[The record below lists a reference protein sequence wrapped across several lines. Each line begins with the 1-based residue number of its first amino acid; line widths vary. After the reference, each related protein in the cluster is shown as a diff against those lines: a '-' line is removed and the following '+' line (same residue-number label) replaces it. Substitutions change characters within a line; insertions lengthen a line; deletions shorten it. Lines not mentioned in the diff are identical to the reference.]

1 MVLSLTEKLRRELE
15 RYRNKDFVKAV
26 VAVCALTAAADPKI
40 SLATRYRVDAV
51 LDRLDLVQ
59 LFDRAK
65 ITELLDEYI
74 AAFGADPD
82 RTAEI
87 LHNKI
92 RRVAADY
99 KKSRTL
105 LRIAYLIIVAD
116 GVVTPAEQ
124 AEFNRLCGM
133 LSIEPGA
140 VESGLQTGPVGA

>member
-1 MVLSLTEKLRRELE
+1 
-15 RYRNKDFVKAV
+15 V
-26 VAVCALTAAADPKI
+26 VSVCALTAAADPKI

-59 LFDRAK
+59 MFDRAK

-74 AAFGADPD
+74 AAFGSDHD

-92 RRVAADY
+92 RRVANDY

-116 GVVTPAEQ
+116 GVVTEAEQ
-124 AEFNRLCGM
+124 AEFDRLCRM

>member
-1 MVLSLTEKLRRELE
+1 MSLTLTEKLRREIE

-59 LFDRAK
+59 LFDRTK

-99 KKSRTL
+99 KRSRTL
-105 LRIAYLIIVAD
+105 LRIAYLIIIAD
-116 GVVTPAEQ
+116 DLITPAEQ
-124 AEFNRLCGM
+124 AEFNRLCQI
-133 LSIEPGA
+133 LAIDPA
-140 VESGLQTGPVGA
+140 LVTKGLEAA